1 MAHIS
6 FDMVVEF
13 NKDLEHCPNVASPT
27 IRVYKGFMNQAGDIH
42 NM

>member
-27 IRVYKGFMNQAGDIH
+27 IRVYLQRLYEAGR
-42 NM
+42 